1 MRRCEA
7 GDGGGT
13 RQRFITRMKDVFRN
27 RGEGLDGPKQL
38 SKNGDQLQSLLFF
51 AAVFGSCVK
60 SVL

>member
-1 MRRCEA
+1 MWRCEA

-13 RQRFITRMKDVFRN
+13 RKRFITRMKDSFRSLV
-27 RGEGLDGPKQL
+27 EGLDGPKHL
-38 SKNGDQLQSLLFF
+38 SKNGDQLQSVLFF